1 MQTPAGIKNAMSAIT
16 HGVYVLGVHTPE
28 KDNLMTAAWL
38 CQVSSAPPTLAVA
51 VSSKHL
57 TTQLISQ
64 AGGFAVSVLSEE
76 QRETALR
83 NGRISGRVRYKRRK
97 RIGDEK
103 SPMVYALKLKSGEA
117 KIYSIETLAREIE
130 SIGSLSVE
138 DVSHVMKSFVRAM
151 KKVLVAGDKVKV
163 DGLGIFYTTL
173 TCPGVEQEKDCTV
186 KNISRVNLRFKVDNS
201 LRLAND
207 STATTRGGEN
217 NVSFELYTEK
227 KAASEGEGG
236 GSGSEEPGKGEGGSG
251 GGVTPDPSI

>member
-1 MQTPAGIKNAMSAIT
+1 MLSIAEWTDRALALSSPMKLT
-16 HGVYVLGVHTPE
+16 
-28 KDNLMTAAWL
+28 
-38 CQVSSAPPTLAVA
+38 SSASFSP
-51 VSSKHL
+51 S
-57 TTQLISQ
+57 I
-64 AGGFAVSVLSEE
+64 
-76 QRETALR
+76 
-83 NGRISGRVRYKRRK
+83 RISLRLKIHQAHAKNFCRV
-97 RIGDEK
+97 
-103 SPMVYALKLKSGEA
+103 L
-117 KIYSIETLAREIE
+117 EIR
-130 SIGSLSVE
+130 
-138 DVSHVMKSFVRAM
+138 VSHVMKSFVRAM

>member
-1 MQTPAGIKNAMSAIT
+1 MATVT
-16 HGVYVLGVHTPE
+16 V
-28 KDNLMTAAWL
+28 
-38 CQVSSAPPTLAVA
+38 
-51 VSSKHL
+51 
-57 TTQLISQ
+57 
-64 AGGFAVSVLSEE
+64 
-76 QRETALR
+76 
-83 NGRISGRVRYKRRK
+83 VRYKRRK

-173 TCPGVEQEKDCTV
+173 TCPGVEAEKDCSV
-186 KNISRVNLRFKVDNS
+186 RNITRVNLRFKVDNS

-217 NVSFELYTEK
+217 NMIFELLTDK
-227 KAASEGEGG
+227 KNAAGGTGG
-236 GSGSEEPGKGEGGSG
+236 GSDDSGKGDSGSGDSGGSG
-251 GGVTPDPSI
+251 EAPDPAA

>member
-1 MQTPAGIKNAMSAIT
+1 MATVT
-16 HGVYVLGVHTPE
+16 V
-28 KDNLMTAAWL
+28 
-38 CQVSSAPPTLAVA
+38 
-51 VSSKHL
+51 
-57 TTQLISQ
+57 
-64 AGGFAVSVLSEE
+64 
-76 QRETALR
+76 
-83 NGRISGRVRYKRRK
+83 VRYKRRK

-201 LRLAND
+201 LRLPT
-207 STATTRGGEN
+207 TARRLRVEGRIMCR
-217 NVSFELYTEK
+217 SSCIPRRRPLPKEK
-227 KAASEGEGG
+227 EVAPVPRSPARERAVPVAG
-236 GSGSEEPGKGEGGSG
+236 
-251 GGVTPDPSI
+251 

>member
-1 MQTPAGIKNAMSAIT
+1 MATVT
-16 HGVYVLGVHTPE
+16 V
-28 KDNLMTAAWL
+28 
-38 CQVSSAPPTLAVA
+38 
-51 VSSKHL
+51 
-57 TTQLISQ
+57 
-64 AGGFAVSVLSEE
+64 
-76 QRETALR
+76 
-83 NGRISGRVRYKRRK
+83 VRYKRRK

-186 KNISRVNLRFKVDNS
+186 KNIERVNIRFKVANT
-201 LRLAND
+201 LRLVND
-207 STATTRGGEN
+207 SNASTRGGAN
-217 NVSFELYTEK
+217 NITFELV
-227 KAASEGEGG
+227 SEDGNSSGG
-236 GSGSEEPGKGEGGSG
+236 NSG
-251 GGVTPDPSI
+251 GGNTGGDGGDGGIEDDPLG

>member
-1 MQTPAGIKNAMSAIT
+1 MATVT
-16 HGVYVLGVHTPE
+16 V
-28 KDNLMTAAWL
+28 
-38 CQVSSAPPTLAVA
+38 
-51 VSSKHL
+51 
-57 TTQLISQ
+57 
-64 AGGFAVSVLSEE
+64 
-76 QRETALR
+76 
-83 NGRISGRVRYKRRK
+83 VRYKRRK

-103 SPMVYALKLKSGEA
+103 SPMVYALKLKYGEA

>member
-1 MQTPAGIKNAMSAIT
+1 MATVT
-16 HGVYVLGVHTPE
+16 V
-28 KDNLMTAAWL
+28 
-38 CQVSSAPPTLAVA
+38 
-51 VSSKHL
+51 
-57 TTQLISQ
+57 
-64 AGGFAVSVLSEE
+64 
-76 QRETALR
+76 
-83 NGRISGRVRYKRRK
+83 VRYKRRK

-138 DVSHVMKSFVRAM
+138 EG
-151 KKVLVAGDKVKV
+151 LGGGDKVKV